1 MNIVFVNLL
10 PFVLFSLFDG
20 YIMPIVLGE
29 KTGIASPYVLF
40 VLSLVSVLPLVY
52 YVGMGVACV
61 SAQVHTRSSAPRPG
75 TTSALPCPRMRR
87 TGDILPVGDALWSRP
102 CF

>member
-20 YIMPIVLGE
+20 YVMPHILGGHV
-29 KTGIASPYVLF
+29 GIASPMLLF
-40 VLSLVSVLPLVY
+40 FMSLVSVLPLVY

-61 SAQVHTRSSAPRPG
+61 SAQVGQRMPG
-75 TTSALPCPRMRR
+75 RGKVDSMSGQLIATAVHALFA
-87 TGDILPVGDALWSRP
+87 V
-102 CF
+102 

>member
-1 MNIVFVNLL
+1 MSARLRRPIHAMGLKTLPDAYAVCRIDGMNIVFVNLL

-61 SAQVHTRSSAPRPG
+61 SAQVG
-75 TTSALPCPRMRR
+75 
-87 TGDILPVGDALWSRP
+87 
-102 CF
+102 